1 MNKKTTNRFI
11 RLNKIISEH
20 WVYTLLAGTVL
31 LILLLPL
38 FILCFYMHPQT
49 LDNYLIYKNYQVN
62 EITCLNT
69 IKEIQPGKRFISY
82 FFTVPLLS
90 LPKTL
95 TIDNITSIL
104 IVYRSYAAAIIVLF
118 CLCFFYV
125 MKIINTF
132 YLKLASP
139 PFFFLYS
146 LLLFIIVNSLPRID
160 WFFYE
165 MTVTT
170 GYTLGIS
177 FSFLYIGLLMTHYH
191 TKKKISILLS
201 SIVLF
206 FLCATI
212 EYFTILAGYAAFVCL
227 LSHIIV
233 KKQFKFYTVMHIAY
247 CLFAFYLFTLAPGSA
262 EKIAGYSGGI
272 ANPHSINQFIKWL
285 KSMNY
290 ETLHVWE
297 YVTQCKLIPILI
309 LTFFLIKHK
318 IPKFNKYTVLFII
331 GNYSLCYIMALAI
344 FILGITDFIWV
355 GNVIQIPYI
364 LMVIN
369 TLFLLF
375 IVMSYVQKNY
385 RVNFIGHTKDYLKV
399 FFNSNFV
406 LLVVFIVYILYISVA
421 VSGLPVRQ
429 AWKDVLKGTAK
440 NYNTEVHKIYEII
453 QNSKYDIAYVQ
464 EITDIPPTLITSN
477 LTSNLW
483 SATGPYSYAKQRYTE
498 ELAPFFYKKDIIITG
513 KK

>member
-1 MNKKTTNRFI
+1 MYKN
-11 RLNKIISEH
+11 IINGS
-20 WVYTLLAGTVL
+20 VGLDRIIPKCLIYKLFAIVGLIIL
-31 LILLLPL
+31 LIPL
-38 FILCFYMHPQT
+38 FILCFYTHPQA
-49 LDNYLIYKNYQVN
+49 LDNSLTYKTYTEGGINFL
-62 EITCLNT
+62 EI

-82 FFTVPLLS
+82 FFVVPLLS

-95 TIDNITSIL
+95 TIDNITSLL

-125 MKIINTF
+125 IKIINKF
-132 YLKLASP
+132 YLKLASA

-146 LLLFIIVNSLPRID
+146 LLLFIIVNALPRID
-160 WFFYE
+160 LFFYE
-165 MTVTT
+165 MTTTT

-177 FSFLYIGLLMTHYH
+177 FFFLYIGLLITHYH
-191 TKKKISILLS
+191 TDKKIYILLS

-212 EYFTILAGYAAFVCL
+212 EYFTVTAGYAAFVCL
-227 LSHIIV
+227 LFHIIT
-233 KKQFKFYTVMHIAY
+233 KKQFKFYTVLHITY
-247 CLFAFYLFTLAPGSA
+247 CLLAFYLFTLAPGAA
-262 EKIAGYSGGI
+262 EKIAWYSGGI

-290 ETLHVWE
+290 ETLNVWE
-297 YVTQCKLIPILI
+297 YLTQRKLIPILI

-375 IVMSYVQKNY
+375 IVMSYIQKNY
-385 RVNFIGHTKDYLKV
+385 KVNFIGNTNDYFKI
-399 FFNSNFV
+399 FSNSNFI
-406 LLVVFIVYILYISVA
+406 LSAAFIVYILYISVA
-421 VSGLPVRQ
+421 VSGLPIRQ
-429 AWKDVLKGTAK
+429 AWKDVLKGNAYAYNKQIMQLYDEIRYSTEDTVIINEINTAPESLRAQ
-440 NYNTEVHKIYEII
+440 NIWSTTGNLSLMQDYANGALEAFFHKKCII
-453 QNSKYDIAYVQ
+453 IKK
-464 EITDIPPTLITSN
+464 TSN
-477 LTSNLW
+477 
-483 SATGPYSYAKQRYTE
+483 
-498 ELAPFFYKKDIIITG
+498 
-513 KK
+513 

>member
-11 RLNKIISEH
+11 RFNKIISEH

-38 FILCFYMHPQT
+38 FILCFYAHPQT
-49 LDNYLIYKNYQVN
+49 LDNYLIFKTYEETGVNIFSKN
-62 EITCLNT
+62 IR
-69 IKEIQPGKRFISY
+69 PGCRFISY
-82 FFTVPLLS
+82 LFINPLWVIPES
-90 LPKTL
+90 Y
-95 TIDNITSIL
+95 TINDITTIL
-104 IVYRSYAAAIIVLF
+104 IIYRICAGLMVTLF
-118 CLCFFYV
+118 SLSFYYLL
-125 MKIINTF
+125 KIINTF
-132 YLKLASP
+132 YLNLSRSR
-139 PFFFLYS
+139 FIFLYS
-146 LLLFIIVNSLPRID
+146 LLLFLITNSLQRID
-160 WFFYE
+160 LFFYE
-165 MTVTT
+165 VTT
-170 GYTLGIS
+170 SAGYTIGLSLGLI
-177 FSFLYIGLLMTHYH
+177 YIGLLIKYYF
-191 TKKKISILLS
+191 TKKNLLIPISYVLVFLL
-201 SIVLF
+201 
-206 FLCATI
+206 CGTI

-227 LSHIIV
+227 LSHIIA
-233 KKQFKFYTVMHIAY
+233 KKQIKFFLVLHIIY
-247 CLFAFYLFTLAPGSA
+247 CLLAFYLFTLAPGSA

-297 YVTQCKLIPILI
+297 YITQRKLIPILI

-355 GNVIQIPYI
+355 GYVIQIPYI

-406 LLVVFIVYILYISVA
+406 SLVVFIVYILYISVA

-483 SATGPYSYAKQRYTE
+483 SATGPYLYAKQRYTE
-498 ELAPFFYKKDIIITG
+498 ELAPFFYKKDIIITE
-513 KK
+513 K